1 MFFMLVDHPVVASGA
16 YGAER
21 RVELGGANLG
31 RKYVKTGKASSQWHR
46 ASHKH
51 MVALFRAA
59 RIPVLF
65 RGGSFRQLTYD
76 GEHICLLMAGF
87 HDHENRDGE
96 QKATEKMVKSHKV
109 DGAPIHNRADPVQQQ
124 P

>member
-1 MFFMLVDHPVVASGA
+1 MFFMLVDHPVVDSGT

-21 RVELGGANLG
+21 RDELGRANLG
-31 RKYVKTGKASSQWHR
+31 RKYVKTGKASSQWQR

-51 MVALFRAA
+51 MVALFGAE

-65 RGGSFRQLTYD
+65 RSRSFCQLTYD

-87 HDHENRDGE
+87 DDHENRDGE
-96 QKATEKMVKSHKV
+96 QDAAEKMVKSHKV
-109 DGAPIHNRADPVQQQ
+109 NGPCFFFWF
-124 P
+124 